1 MCVRSFLYPFFTV
14 INLLPHQVLSDWSQ
28 VSGPEAKLSPSDH
41 ESELFT
47 ISYQFPSLL
56 SDPQGQKPDVG
67 FRTFTIVQELLWY
80 YCSPDCASLTQQ
92 VWALVFIM
100 IVPSYHLIVASCL
113 SLNVGYHFLVG
124 SSVLLQQLVAIL
136 VLTQEMSTCIS
147 FYSAILNWKSLY
159 FFKHDLSI
167 RTLHDAERFKV
178 PLPEW
183 DEFLMTFFG

>member
-80 YCSPDCASLTQQ
+80 YCSPVCGSPTWQ
-92 VWALVFIM
+92 VWYLILSWLHPSYCLSGTFLSLGVGYLFFFFFGVFQHPSVNGCSTALVFSLEKISTHPFSL
-100 IVPSYHLIVASCL
+100 PS
-113 SLNVGYHFLVG
+113 
-124 SSVLLQQLVAIL
+124 
-136 VLTQEMSTCIS
+136 
-147 FYSAILNWKSLY
+147 
-159 FFKHDLSI
+159 
-167 RTLHDAERFKV
+167 
-178 PLPEW
+178 
-183 DEFLMTFFG
+183 